1 MTDKNFEKINIKIA
15 KAYSNVPLY
24 EISDI
29 LQSFRLWDQI
39 CSKNITD
46 RNKKKKKK
54 LSNHNKHVAM

>member
-46 RNKKKKKK
+46 RKKKKRKNFQIII
-54 LSNHNKHVAM
+54 SM

>member
-1 MTDKNFEKINIKIA
+1 MTDKNFEKINIKIV

-39 CSKNITD
+39 SSKNITG
-46 RNKKKKKK
+46 RNKKKKRKNFQIII
-54 LSNHNKHVAM
+54 SI